1 MITINNRD
9 KLEWKPGM
17 TIKDILDTMG
27 YTYSLIMV
35 TVDGKLVDDDEY
47 KTFKVH
53 DNASVRVIHIHHGG

>member
-9 KLEWKPGM
+9 TLEWKPGM
-17 TIKDILDTMG
+17 TVKKILDTMG

-35 TVDGKLVDDDEY
+35 TVNGKLVDDDDY
-47 KTFKVH
+47 DTFQVQ